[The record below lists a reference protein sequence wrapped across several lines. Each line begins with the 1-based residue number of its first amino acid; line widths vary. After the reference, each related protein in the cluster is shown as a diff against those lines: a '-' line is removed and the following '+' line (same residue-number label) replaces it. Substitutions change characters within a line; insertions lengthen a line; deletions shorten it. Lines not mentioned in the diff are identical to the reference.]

1 MVLLGGNHRVCIVG
15 WNDSYSR
22 NNFLK
27 DPGHDGAWIVKNSWG
42 TDWADGGYFYVSYY
56 DTSIGVG
63 KQSIAYIVNNDSY
76 GRIYQHDVGGNYDRS
91 QYDNYYY
98 NVFTADEDEL
108 IAAVGTIFDQSGR
121 NYEFTISING
131 VDVYSQKGVSKFGG
145 YETIK
150 LNKYIQ
156 IKKGDVFKVKF
167 KNTLFY
173 RHNLRIHTVNGQS
186 FASKDGKNGMIWV
199 ISIKWQ
205 F

>member
-56 DTSIGVG
+56 DTSIEVG

-76 GRIYQHDVGGNYDRS
+76 GRIYQHDVGGNYDCS
-91 QYDNYYY
+91 LSDKYYY

-121 NYEFTISING
+121 NYEFTISLNG

-150 LNKYIQ
+150 LNKHIQ
-156 IKKGDVFKVKF
+156 IKRGCFQ
-167 KNTLFY
+167 
-173 RHNLRIHTVNGQS
+173 GQ
-186 FASKDGKNGMIWV
+186 I
-199 ISIKWQ
+199 
-205 F
+205 